1 MRVSGILVL
10 LTAAVGLLSAGE
22 PAAEVQAAEKA
33 WARAVVKR
41 DYAALEKLYDNDLI
55 YAHSSGVVETKKEYI
70 EKLYD
75 NDLIYAHSSGV
86 VETKKEYIDKLRTG
100 AQRYDA
106 IEHSEMKVRVHGDA
120 AVVHCHVAMKGVNP
134 KGPFDDKLMMLHLWV
149 KKGGVWRLAAH
160 QTTNLHSR

>member
-1 MRVSGILVL
+1 MRVSRILAVM
-10 LTAAVGLLSAGE
+10 LTAAMGLLNAGE
-22 PAAEVQAAEKA
+22 PAEEVQAAEKA

-41 DYAALEKLYDNDLI
+41 DYAALER
-55 YAHSSGVVETKKEYI
+55 
-70 EKLYD
+70 LYD

-106 IEHSEMKVRVHGDA
+106 IEHSAVKLRVHGDA

-149 KKGGVWRLAAH
+149 KKGGVWRLVAH
-160 QTTNLHSR
+160 QTTKLPSH

>member
-1 MRVSGILVL
+1 MRVNSMLV
-10 LTAAVGLLSAGE
+10 AALIAAAGWLNAGE

-33 WARAVVKR
+33 WARAVVKK
-41 DYAALEKLYDNDLI
+41 DYAAL
-55 YAHSSGVVETKKEYI
+55 

-106 IEHSEMKVRVHGDA
+106 IEHSAMKVKVHGDA
-120 AVVHCHVAMKGVNP
+120 AVVHCHVAMKGINP
-134 KGPFDDKLMMLHLWV
+134 KGPFDDKLMMIHFWI
-149 KKGGVWRLAAH
+149 KKGGVWRLVAH
-160 QTTNLHSR
+160 QTTKLGSD